1 MGVISFPPLL
11 SAIAGSRQV
20 DFAHQNLMLNPNPI
34 DANCQMLSI
43 FRKLRQPKWC
53 LFDILKIVK
62 NSNFLNVRLLQAIL
76 RKIWNRNKVSFYL
89 KVYYLVG
96 FFFKIKR

>member
-20 DFAHQNLMLNPNPI
+20 DFAHQNLI
-34 DANCQMLSI
+34 AESESDDANCQMLSI

-62 NSNFLNVRLLQAIL
+62 NSNFLNVRLLHAIL
-76 RKIWNRNKVSFYL
+76 RKIWNRNKVSIYL
-89 KVYYLVG
+89 KVYYLVR